1 MNLKLLVQASL
12 VFLLPL
18 AVYHSALDYPFQFDD
33 HLFLE
38 DENVQ
43 LGRWIHFIS
52 PPVPR
57 FLTWLTFLT
66 QYQLHGLSSAPFHL
80 FNLLVHALNG
90 VLVFLSL
97 HLLCVSRTRPG
108 VALRSIEP
116 DRPGEDQMPR
126 ESEARRYLFVPLLA
140 ALVFVVHPIQT
151 EAILYV
157 YQRSTL
163 LATLFALLA
172 LISHLKGRPFFVLLF
187 FALGVACKEFIIV
200 LPLILWVGDGLLK
213 REWRPRSWHLVYLAA
228 IVVVGIP
235 YWLSPGWEDTGSGI
249 GILGTLVYAAT
260 QVEVVW
266 QYVLLTLLPMGLNLD
281 HHVLPRIDWLD
292 PRWLAQLFMWAIMV
306 WGFLRLKRHS
316 AEAAFYVALFFLFL
330 LPTSSLVPRLDLMF
344 EHRLYA
350 SMFGFSAFLAWC
362 FLSLLAYVEAHWTS
376 SATRRML
383 SGGILLLVLG
393 ILVSYIGLGRER
405 AKVWSD
411 EEVLWRDTVIKSPR
425 KYRPNFNLGVVMMR
439 SAPNEAAAYLSQ
451 AIDIDPSNPRA
462 LKGLGEVYFGQREV
476 GKAEANWKRAL
487 DLDPGDA
494 DTHTALGRLYLHRRD
509 FFSSREHLRIAQ
521 RLEPSKWGPYFYLA
535 RLNLQFGF
543 VKEAIAESEKGLNRH
558 PQNAQLRFLLA
569 DSVSQNRNWSRAI
582 ELYLEGLETDPK
594 NAMVYYRL
602 ARAYWEARKR
612 EAAFDAIQQGLRWS
626 QSDGE
631 MAVGN
636 ELLDRYRSQS
646 MR

>member
-66 QYQLHGLSSAPFHL
+66 QY
-80 FNLLVHALNG
+80 
-90 VLVFLSL
+90 
-97 HLLCVSRTRPG
+97 
-108 VALRSIEP
+108 
-116 DRPGEDQMPR
+116 
-126 ESEARRYLFVPLLA
+126 
-140 ALVFVVHPIQT
+140 
-151 EAILYV
+151 
-157 YQRSTL
+157 
-163 LATLFALLA
+163 
-172 LISHLKGRPFFVLLF
+172 
-187 FALGVACKEFIIV
+187 
-200 LPLILWVGDGLLK
+200 LWVGDGLLK

-350 SMFGFSAFLAWC
+350 SMLGFSAFLAWC

-376 SATRRML
+376 
-383 SGGILLLVLG
+383 
-393 ILVSYIGLGRER
+393 
-405 AKVWSD
+405 
-411 EEVLWRDTVIKSPR
+411 
-425 KYRPNFNLGVVMMR
+425 
-439 SAPNEAAAYLSQ
+439 
-451 AIDIDPSNPRA
+451 
-462 LKGLGEVYFGQREV
+462 
-476 GKAEANWKRAL
+476 
-487 DLDPGDA
+487 
-494 DTHTALGRLYLHRRD
+494 
-509 FFSSREHLRIAQ
+509 
-521 RLEPSKWGPYFYLA
+521 
-535 RLNLQFGF
+535 
-543 VKEAIAESEKGLNRH
+543 
-558 PQNAQLRFLLA
+558 
-569 DSVSQNRNWSRAI
+569 
-582 ELYLEGLETDPK
+582 
-594 NAMVYYRL
+594 
-602 ARAYWEARKR
+602 
-612 EAAFDAIQQGLRWS
+612 
-626 QSDGE
+626 
-631 MAVGN
+631 
-636 ELLDRYRSQS
+636 
-646 MR
+646 